1 MGQFFGEDKINI
13 TDEPSRL
20 VNDPQNKQL
29 LLIKTKSSFTAKNKV
44 RNVGGM
50 YVPESTP
57 KSTRYMIQSVATNFT
72 IKSAERM
79 VYEADDFV
87 YSDEILLICETNLSK
102 KFSVRIDSEDFDKCV
117 IKSAFEK
124 QTSEALF
131 SADITAPKMNKLLFN
146 FIRSIIK
153 ERTEYIPSKSG
164 FWLNNDKYSF
174 ISHNPN
180 STDYETDAVSEALF
194 ERIECT
200 EGDCTESF
208 RLLKSHTESN
218 KTFAMLVFLSIASF
232 LYTPFKISGYDFNRL
247 IAVTSCGTKEKL
259 DFLTAFFKVFERD
272 SESLISLDVTE
283 SRLKETI
290 FSMKDEVIVF
300 EDDVPT
306 KSKLSNNLKI
316 LSDCFIKRK
325 SFDGEKAECNALII
339 CNQSQTMELLREYF
353 ESLIWV
359 DLSDIDISSES
370 IDRIISAK
378 KIIQNAIIEI
388 TKSPQIVKMYCNIDD
403 YDYEIS
409 DSTFRTLVCAVHT
422 VEFICDSVLK
432 LGLDMKSVSQ
442 DYVDTIAEYVKSSE
456 EFFNP
461 DKITEDFRSTLSR
474 MIEQD
479 EISFENTKKDSLP
492 VVCLKDELLLFSVN
506 DFALLEK
513 KIPFGFIDAKKKVL
527 GVNLRNI
534 LYDKGYLLTN
544 NGDKML
550 YKTSLESGE
559 RCNFV
564 ALRKNFLTQ
573 KVQDM
578 LPVVTE
584 HTGINATGYLPP
596 DNNDSTERIILGH
609 TADTG
614 NPIYWSIGNSRLSNK
629 HLYIQADS
637 GSGKTTLLF
646 LLAQRLH
653 KAGKNVII
661 LDFAE
666 TESYSEH
673 KIAYMNDNLI
683 KNTGHSVFEKGISE
697 SDIRRCDFQSYTSEL
712 NNLHINIIRCT
723 SMEAVNILKSVFNS
737 LNKNNYNRE
746 NDVYVILDEINSLNF
761 DERFSENNDQT
772 VADVIFRQGRSIGLN
787 LVSATQFLSKKGSK
801 NKALLFNQ
809 SATKIA
815 LRLNGT
821 AATGVAK
828 SISVSRYV
836 HYKEMLEKLSVGQAV
851 VYSGLEFNDNSI
863 RNDCSV
869 KIVISPLD

>member
-1 MGQFFGEDKINI
+1 MGQFLGEEKINI
-13 TDEPSRL
+13 NDEPSRL

-57 KSTRYMIQSVATNFT
+57 KSTRYTIQSVATNFT

-79 VYEADDFV
+79 IYEADDFV
-87 YSDEILLICETNLSK
+87 YSDEILLICETNMSK
-102 KFSVRIDSEDFDKCV
+102 KFAVRIDSEDFDKCI

-131 SADITAPKMNKLLFN
+131 SADITTPKINKLLFN

-153 ERTEYIPSKSG
+153 EHTEYIPSKPG

-180 STDYETDAVSEALF
+180 STDYETDAISEASF
-194 ERIECT
+194 DRIECIT
-200 EGDCTESF
+200 GDCAESF
-208 RLLKSHTESN
+208 KLLKLCIN
-218 KTFAMLVFLSIASF
+218 NYKNLAVLALFSIASF
-232 LYTPFKISGYDFNRL
+232 LYTPFKNAGYGFNRL
-247 IAVTSCGTKEKL
+247 IAVTGCDTKEKL
-259 DFLTAFFKVFERD
+259 DFLTAFFKVFKRD
-272 SESLISLDVTE
+272 TEDSVSLDITE

-290 FSMKDEVIVF
+290 FSRKDEVIIF
-300 EDDVPT
+300 EDDVPS
-306 KSKLSNNLKI
+306 KSRLSNSLKI
-316 LSDCFIKRK
+316 LSDFFVKRK
-325 SFDGEKAECNALII
+325 YFDGEKSECNALII
-339 CNQSQTMELLREYF
+339 CSQAQTMELLKEYS

-359 DLSDIDISSES
+359 DLSDIDVLSES

-378 KIIQNAIIEI
+378 KIIQNATIKI

-403 YDYEIS
+403 YNYEIS
-409 DSTFRTLVCAVHT
+409 DSTFRTLVCVVHT
-422 VEFICDSVLK
+422 VEFICDSVLT
-432 LGLDMKSVSQ
+432 LGLDMKSVLK
-442 DYVDTIAEYVKSSE
+442 DYVDTIVEYIKSSE
-456 EFFNP
+456 NFFNP
-461 DKITEDFRSTLSR
+461 DKITEDFQNTLSC
-474 MIEQD
+474 MIEQG
-479 EISFENTKKDSLP
+479 EILFEYTKKDNLP
-492 VVCLKDELLLFSVN
+492 VAYLKDEFLLFSVN

-513 KIPFGFIDAKKKVL
+513 KIPFGLIDSKKKML
-527 GVNLRNI
+527 GVNLRSI

-544 NGDKML
+544 NGEKML
-550 YKTSLESGE
+550 YKASLTSGE

-564 ALRKNFLTQ
+564 ALKKNFLTQ

-584 HTGINATGYLPP
+584 HTRINATGYLPP
-596 DNNDSTERIILGH
+596 DNNDIERIVLGH
-609 TADTG
+609 TEDTG
-614 NPIYWSIGNSRLSNK
+614 SPVYWSIGNSRLSNK

-666 TESYSEH
+666 TESYSKH
-673 KIAYMNDNLI
+673 KISYMNDNLI
-683 KNTGHSVFEKGISE
+683 KNTGCSVFENGVSE
-697 SDIRRCDFQSYTSEL
+697 SDIKRCDFKSYTFEL
-712 NNLHINIIRCT
+712 NNLFINTIRCT
-723 SMEAVNILKSVFNS
+723 PIEAINILKNIFNY
-737 LNKNNYNRE
+737 LDRNNQNRE
-746 NDVYVILDEINSLNF
+746 NDVYIILDEINSLNF
-761 DERFSENNDQT
+761 YERFSENNDQT

-815 LRLNGT
+815 LHMNSSSS
-821 AATGVAK
+821 TGVAK
-828 SISVSRYV
+828 SISVSRYSY
-836 HYKEMLEKLSVGQAV
+836 YKEVLEKMTVGQAI
-851 VYSGLEFNDNSI
+851 VYSGVECDDNSI
-863 RNDCSV
+863 TNDMPL
-869 KIVISPLD
+869 KIKISPFN